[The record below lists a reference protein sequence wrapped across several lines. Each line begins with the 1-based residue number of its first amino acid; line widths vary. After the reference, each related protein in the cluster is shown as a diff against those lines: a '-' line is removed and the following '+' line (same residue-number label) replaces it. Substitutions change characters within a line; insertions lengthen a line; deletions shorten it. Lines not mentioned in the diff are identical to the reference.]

1 MAEYTVDQYR
11 NKLEAAKNQGDEEAV
26 NYFQNKV
33 KALENTELLFRKKSA
48 AIEQKDEEAIAY
60 FNKRIQNETKFGDTG
75 LSGGDLIFDNLNK
88 YESYNKNLI
97 SYYSKEDNRPM
108 TGNVDS
114 MYDKSGNW
122 VGSEDDLKALKE
134 KNFEYW
140 NATTLNVLQ
149 MGETALELSQMND
162 NEKDVAKNLFETYE
176 KTKITGEGSR
186 DGFEQMKDAWHVI
199 YDPTT
204 WAGGKFLM
212 APAQKAATRKG
223 IMAALTKKTKRV
235 NRDGTERISNIS
247 GKKTAI
253 LNNDKQKDIVEE
265 KIKDLPFDLDD
276 SKALKKYAK
285 KTAAFTGPRTQDDAA
300 RFIAGQKAI
309 ANKSKLSLKKKL
321 LKQGLSLEEANAVVK
336 QAAKSTVRRSAGL
349 GAVYTGGYDL
359 GLQTGIQNQL
369 DPNREFSYIQS
380 AAATGLGGLAGGAI
394 PAAGKFATWA
404 LQKPG
409 SMIQNALPK
418 LKDTFSDP
426 LGIIRDP
433 IVKSFGGKTAARVG
447 VAEEA
452 QKAFK
457 NPNSSGGSAA
467 ASDAFENLTQAKN
480 EGFKKFRR
488 DYEELGSLESKT
500 DPMGD
505 NLRKKEDWQDSID
518 ADLSLERPEDTL
530 LTRQLE
536 LLKREINDPESGY
549 AAKERIPDLQGLL
562 DDVRA
567 GNATPSFALREFRSI
582 ISNLSNKANANRSID
597 RRNLSKANDEIKR
610 LFDAS
615 AKRAGVADKAAK
627 VDKEFSEFAKITNNP
642 KVKKL
647 TEQISDAQ
655 REMKSSIS
663 AGNSSL
669 ITEHIDNI
677 KALAKFSKDPQA
689 VIDRHMDALRDL
701 TSEVMFSGQSA
712 QTFKRYLSNKDGIK
726 VLKEVYP
733 DLVDEVDALALIQ
746 RNSEV
751 GSTIGM
757 FAMRLMTTAVAAT
770 YGFGVAGPFG
780 SAVSTGAGYIIVE
793 KMLNSPAFRKMAMK
807 TFSKEPT
814 RNPTQVLATS
824 EWFQKRFPKLSPDEV
839 NKMGNIIFGGS
850 LWAYVLSNTDDLNG
864 KIRGGIKFTGDTGKD
879 VIDFL
884 TQERRRSEGAS
895 NLDQV
900 AQKLGVTNIP
910 GFQDN
915 VFSDFENN
923 PSLITR

>member
-75 LSGGDLIFDNLNK
+75 LSGGDLIFNNLNK

-253 LNNDKQKDIVEE
+253 LNNDKQKDIVKE

-349 GAVYTGGYDL
+349 GALYTGGYDL

-467 ASDAFENLTQAKN
+467 ASDALDNLTQAKN
-480 EGFKKFRR
+480 EGFEKFKR
-488 DYEELGSLESKT
+488 DYEELGSLESKK

-627 VDKEFSEFAKITNNP
+627 VDKEFSEFAKVTNNP

-647 TEQISDAQ
+647 TEQVSDAQ
-655 REMKSSIS
+655 REMKASIS

-701 TSEVMFSGQSA
+701 TSEVMFSGETA

-726 VLKEVYP
+726 VLKEIYP
-733 DLVDEVDALALIQ
+733 DLVDEVDALSLIQ

-900 AQKLGVTNIP
+900 AQKLGVTNLP